1 MMITRREFLDALA
14 VGAAGLAVETT
25 AKSYGQILGSNDR
38 LNFAV
43 IGLNG
48 RAYAHL
54 SALKAN
60 RSAAR
65 ISHVCDVDSNVL
77 KKFADSVRQ
86 EMGETPLMDKDFRR
100 ILEQKDVD
108 AVTIATPDHWHTP
121 MAIGALQAGKHV
133 YVEKPCSHN
142 PAEGEMLV
150 QEDVDAVTIATPD
163 HWHTPM
169 AIGALQAGK
178 HVYVE
183 KPCSHNPA
191 EGEMLVQA
199 QRKYQKLVQ
208 MGTQQR
214 SSPHTIEIVEKIH
227 AGLIGR
233 PYFAKSWYVNVRKS
247 IGTGKEVPVPPQ
259 LDWDLWQGPVPRRP
273 YKDNVQPYNWHWF
286 RIYGTGETL
295 NNGTHEVDVCRWALG
310 VDYPKRVTSSGGRYQ
325 FKDDWQFY
333 DTLMTSFEYEDQ
345 MISWEGKSCQGM
357 KVYDRDRGSTIMG
370 TAGTV
375 LIDRDGYQIYDL
387 KGNKTSEFRAGSK
400 TSSSDLLG
408 RDSMTDAHFANFIA
422 GIRKGE
428 KLNAPV
434 EVGNVAVTMLQ
445 LSNVAWEVNRELQLD
460 TNDGRIQGDPEAMK
474 MWGREYEK
482 GWVPE
487 V

>member
-1 MMITRREFLDALA
+1 MVTRREFLDALA
-14 VGAAGLAVETT
+14 VGAAGLALRTT
-25 AKSYGQILGSNDR
+25 AKSYAQILGSNDR

-54 SALKAN
+54 ASLKAN
-60 RSAAR
+60 KSDAR
-65 ISHVCDVDSNVL
+65 IAHVCDVDSNIL
-77 KKFADSVRQ
+77 KKFADSVQQ
-86 EMGETPLMDKDFRR
+86 EMGEAARTEKDFRA

-121 MAIGALQAGKHV
+121 MAIAALR
-133 YVEKPCSHN
+133 
-142 PAEGEMLV
+142 
-150 QEDVDAVTIATPD
+150 
-163 HWHTPM
+163 
-169 AIGALQAGK
+169 AGK

-214 SSPHTIEIVEKIH
+214 SSQFTIEIVKKIH
-227 AGLIGR
+227 DGVIGR
-233 PYFAKSWYVNVRKS
+233 PYFAKAWYVNTRKS

-259 LDWDLWQGPVPRRP
+259 LDWDLWQGPAPRRP
-273 YKDNVQPYNWHWF
+273 YKDNLHPYNWHWF

-310 VDYPKRVTSSGGRYQ
+310 VDFPLRITSSGGRYQ
-325 FKDDWQFY
+325 FKDDWEFY
-333 DTLMTSFEYEDQ
+333 DSLVTSFEYPDK
-345 MISWEGKSCQGM
+345 MLSWDGKSCQGM
-357 KVYDRDRGSTIMG
+357 KYYGRDRGSTIMG
-370 TAGTV
+370 TTGTV
-375 LIDRDGYQIYDL
+375 LIDRGGYEIYNL
-387 KGNKTSEFRAGSK
+387 KGNKTSEFKASDAA
-400 TSSSDLLG
+400 SSGDLIG

-422 GIRKGE
+422 SIRKGDQ
-428 KLNAPV
+428 LNAPV
-434 EVGNVAVTMLQ
+434 AVGNVAVTMLQ
-445 LSNVAWEVNRELQLD
+445 LSNIAWEVNRELRLD
-460 TNDGRIQGDPEAMK
+460 AKDGRIQGDSEAMK

-482 GWVPE
+482 GWAPSV
-487 V
+487 